1 MTDTNSVLLIA
12 AVICYSRQFQVTLSN
27 LSLKGLFLSMRAL
40 TSQNIPR
47 MLELKLPPEVTI
59 PVKFKT
65 IGKNLELKL
74 NWLTNFNR

>member
-59 PVKFKT
+59 PVKFRT
-65 IGKNLELKL
+65 LELKL